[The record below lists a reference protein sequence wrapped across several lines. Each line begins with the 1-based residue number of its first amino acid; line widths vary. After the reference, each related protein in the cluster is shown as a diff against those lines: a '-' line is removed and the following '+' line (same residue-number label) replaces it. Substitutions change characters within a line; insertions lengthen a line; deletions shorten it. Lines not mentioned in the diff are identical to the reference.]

1 MSEETVPPS
10 VITDE
15 DRALVAKVL
24 ADAHLPRAMLG
35 EATARLERH
44 LLAAIVIARNVYGAV
59 QERERIVAVIRGLG
73 RPHGGYYVRHGDDK
87 FKRALASP
95 CPTCKAQPGSW
106 CRVHDE
112 GESYCVERMPL
123 GPEQWLHEFA
133 DATFV
138 EDVIGAITAG
148 QEGA

>member
-15 DRALVAKVL
+15 DRALVAQ
-24 ADAHLPRAMLG
+24 AIAAAHLPRVLSG
-35 EATARLERH
+35 EATMRLERQV
-44 LLAAIVIARNVYGAV
+44 LAAVAIARNVYGAA
-59 QERERIVAVIRGLG
+59 QERERIIAVIRKLG
-73 RPHGGYYVRHGDDK
+73 RAHGGYYARYGDDK

-95 CPTCKAQPGSW
+95 CPKCKAQPGSW
-106 CRVHDE
+106 CRVHAE

-123 GPEQWLHEFA
+123 GPEQWLHEFT
-133 DATFV
+133 DETYV
-138 EDVIGAITAG
+138 EDVIAAIIAG